1 VSGEAGNWLLWAAL
15 VGLGGWRLASLL
27 VAEEGPFAV
36 FARARNAV
44 LPAPGEEYGFVAKVL
59 DCVWCCSVFTT
70 TGVALAWLV
79 HPAFA
84 AVPAAWAI
92 AILAERVARP

>member
-27 VAEEGPFAV
+27 VHEEGPFAV

-44 LPAPGEEYGFVAKVL
+44 LPGPGEEYGFVAKVL
-59 DCVWCCSVFTT
+59 DCIWCASIYTTSVLA
-70 TGVALAWLV
+70 ALWFV
-79 HPAFA
+79 HPAFVV
-84 AVPAAWAI
+84 VPAAWAVAI
-92 AILAERVARP
+92 AIEGIVRR